1 MTNDRQSKSAQRFSR
16 FSRSTY
22 DDVSSSQQATATAE
36 EPSLADLTARALN
49 GHRQPAGRHH
59 AMNGRGEPRHEAG
72 LDQPPPPE
80 PSTFWD
86 ETERLTP
93 PAPRQPAME
102 RPQQAAAVAKPGLRR
117 TEAPSLAELPHE
129 APPPARPEPPAPAE
143 APVAKV
149 APPVRKAAQKPAA
162 RHSKPKAEGAAG
174 GPGALSRAATT
185 IRDRTGPA
193 LTKSAFWLAQNLRRR
208 EIRKRYSK
216 LLILGHTRIADRKLE
231 QLFFVPT
238 RKSEVLD
245 PAPDRAIHYDGPVP
259 AAAFRWI
266 MAMMPEDLRQFAFV
280 DVRAGRGRTTLL
292 ASKWNF
298 NRILSYEYDP
308 QIFDDLEMNV
318 AQYPR
323 SRMTC
328 RNIDCNRGDIVGISL
343 PNQPCVIYFSG
354 AWREP
359 MMAGVMDYVR
369 DTYRQ
374 SPRRIYVI
382 LENVAE
388 DTALAKDNIF
398 DPMDPPL
405 ADRLKLRLLSP
416 MDFRVYRSSV

>member
-1 MTNDRQSKSAQRFSR
+1 MT
-16 FSRSTY
+16 
-22 DDVSSSQQATATAE
+22 
-36 EPSLADLTARALN
+36 
-49 GHRQPAGRHH
+49 
-59 AMNGRGEPRHEAG
+59 
-72 LDQPPPPE
+72 
-80 PSTFWD
+80 
-86 ETERLTP
+86 
-93 PAPRQPAME
+93 
-102 RPQQAAAVAKPGLRR
+102 
-117 TEAPSLAELPHE
+117 
-129 APPPARPEPPAPAE
+129 
-143 APVAKV
+143 
-149 APPVRKAAQKPAA
+149 
-162 RHSKPKAEGAAG
+162 
-174 GPGALSRAATT
+174 
-185 IRDRTGPA
+185 
-193 LTKSAFWLAQNLRRR
+193 
-208 EIRKRYSK
+208 
-216 LLILGHTRIADRKLE
+216 
-231 QLFFVPT
+231 
-238 RKSEVLD
+238 
-245 PAPDRAIHYDGPVP
+245 
-259 AAAFRWI
+259 
-266 MAMMPEDLRQFAFV
+266 MMPEDLRQFAFV
-280 DVRAGRGRTTLL
+280 DVRAGRGRTALL

-298 NRILSYEYDP
+298 NRILAYEYDA